1 MSDIIIGSEAL
12 RDGTVTR
19 HELQHHH
26 RPVFPNIHAPKNRIL
41 TLRDTTVAAWLWT
54 HRDGVVTGVAAS
66 ALHGAEWVDAA
77 TPIELIRTTVTRAPC
92 GIVVRNERLAVDETT
107 IVMGL
112 PVATP
117 ARAAFDL
124 GRYQRRGPALARLDA
139 LMRAAPFDPEEVM
152 ALTARYA
159 GARGV
164 ARLRS
169 ILPLVDGGAAS
180 PQETRLR
187 LMFIDAGLPWP
198 TTQITV
204 VDRCGRHLRT
214 LDMGWEDYKVA
225 IEYDGEQHQTSRPQY
240 VKDHWVLPQLAAM
253 NWDVIQVIKEDH
265 DADIV
270 NRVCRALRE
279 RGWDGRMHTR
289 IPENA
294 SRKPMFEYTPSGM
307 LFRREAG

>member
-1 MSDIIIGSEAL
+1 
-12 RDGTVTR
+12 
-19 HELQHHH
+19 
-26 RPVFPNIHAPKNRIL
+26 
-41 TLRDTTVAAWLWT
+41 
-54 HRDGVVTGVAAS
+54 
-66 ALHGAEWVDAA
+66 
-77 TPIELIRTTVTRAPC
+77 
-92 GIVVRNERLAVDETT
+92 
-107 IVMGL
+107 
-112 PVATP
+112 
-117 ARAAFDL
+117 
-124 GRYQRRGPALARLDA
+124 
-139 LMRAAPFDPEEVM
+139 MRAAPFDPDEVM

-198 TTQITV
+198 TTQIAV

-240 VKDHWVLPQLAAM
+240 VKDHWVLPQLAEM
-253 NWDVIQVIKEDH
+253 NWNVIQVIKEDH
-265 DADIV
+265 DAEIV

-279 RGWDGRMHTR
+279 RGWDGQMHTR

-307 LFRREAG
+307 LFRRQAG